1 MRRANGLAV
10 IIAGATGLQGCLTL
24 KAYDGQHQ
32 PPAAVA
38 RVQGDYK
45 MRAGAPVS
53 FLLRQVDGI
62 AVDVRYSSVDLLPGV
77 HTLLVD
83 CMIAGASGSRHRIE
97 VELEGGRR
105 YAIAGETTAGNRE
118 CTDVRLL
125 AVY

>member
-1 MRRANGLAV
+1 MIRTLLLAV
-10 IIAGATGLQGCLTL
+10 SALGLQGCLTMQ
-24 KAYDGQHQ
+24 AYEGQRL
-32 PPAAVA
+32 PADSVA

-45 MRAGAPVS
+45 MRAGAPIS

-62 AVDVRYSSVDLLPGV
+62 EVDVRYSGVDLLPGI

-83 CMIAGASGSRHRIE
+83 CVLAGAAGSRHRLQ
-97 VELEGGRR
+97 VDLVADRR
-105 YAIAGETTAGNRE
+105 YVIAGETVPGNRE